1 MSDAGE
7 YEEERLGGLLAL
19 TQRLGDTE
27 FIGEV
32 LEREEHTEDQA
43 AGGGTGKTIEF
54 AFEGSTQGIDPC
66 WLPMRQVGQ
75 GKVFNFSIFAISLAQ
90 ENGGWGITIRHGR
103 DIHADYSILISI
115 YYQYI
120 NVIYMTTV
128 RTHGYNFRLTFSAL
142 MVFATGRSVCGQ
154 RLAGDGRVGVRR
166 NPPRYLK
173 VGDVVRVEIER
184 IGYLENPVIEKPAD
198 TVRL

>member
-27 FIGEV
+27 LIGEV
-32 LEREEHTEDQA
+32 LEREEHTENRA
-43 AGGGTGKTIEF
+43 TGGVPGKPIEF

-75 GKVFNFSIFAISLAQ
+75 GTVFDCSIFAISLAQ

-103 DIHADYSILISI
+103 DIHADYNIRNTF

-120 NVIYMTTV
+120 NVIYMTTF
-128 RTHGYNFRLTFSAL
+128 RTRGYNFRLTFSAL
-142 MVFATGRSVCGQ
+142 MVFATGRS
-154 RLAGDGRVGVRR
+154 ARR
-166 NPPRYLK
+166 S
-173 VGDVVRVEIER
+173 
-184 IGYLENPVIEKPAD
+184 
-198 TVRL
+198 